1 MELPGIKENKQ
12 KIKAITNVIEESKQY
27 NNNNN
32 SNSDQK
38 KKEKVA
44 LDKKNNDSKQIII
57 EKPSKVLNINHKQS
71 RITIEQGVN
80 DGKSFHTEIE
90 TDRDYEDKEEVKIL
104 PSINIVNEPVIK
116 EKESVEPAFKLD
128 LRDMKAMNQNQN

>member
-1 MELPGIKENKQ
+1 MEKDGEVMELPGIKENKQ
-12 KIKAITNVIEESKQY
+12 KIKAITNVIDESKQY
-27 NNNNN
+27 N

-57 EKPSKVLNINHKQS
+57 EKPSKVPNINHNQS

-90 TDRDYEDKEEVKIL
+90 TDRD
-104 PSINIVNEPVIK
+104 
-116 EKESVEPAFKLD
+116 
-128 LRDMKAMNQNQN
+128 